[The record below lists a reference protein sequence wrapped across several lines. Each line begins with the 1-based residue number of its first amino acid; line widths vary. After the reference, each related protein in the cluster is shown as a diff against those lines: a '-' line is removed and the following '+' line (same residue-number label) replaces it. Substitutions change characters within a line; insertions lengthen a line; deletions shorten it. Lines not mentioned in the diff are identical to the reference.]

1 MFDKLRGKSP
11 SRHDKKDSSDFSSN
25 NSWPA
30 PAPAYTASSSLA
42 PGPTPFQTRFA
53 SLSLHMDDRV
63 RFLRFPPDIIDQCR
77 TTILST
83 WPKGIKE
90 ERPYGGSHELKL
102 NGYPWR
108 GTGKEAAEARRL
120 MYSLLATL
128 HSVGWILTLNTDIS
142 KTLADKDSL
151 LFRHQTPAPAPC
163 DWCSIAFSRTDR
175 IRFID
180 APVQLYQSLPGK
192 LGDWIQAQEEYAPGV
207 WEMKLQGYP
216 WATGGTVVM
225 RVREL
230 LLTLM
235 ETLEGEGWSVYASI
249 DQKAS
254 SGQGAETDTWHL
266 CRPKGWVK
274 GAPVYHH

>member
-1 MFDKLRGKSP
+1 MFDKIRGKSP
-11 SRHDKKDSSDFSSN
+11 ARHDKKDSSDFSRN
-25 NSWPA
+25 PYPA
-30 PAPAYTASSSLA
+30 PAPAYEESSSLVPA
-42 PGPTPFQTRFA
+42 PTPFQTRFA
-53 SLSLHMDDRV
+53 SLSLHMDDRL
-63 RFLRFPPDIIDQCR
+63 RFLRFPPEIISQCR
-77 TTILST
+77 TTILRT
-83 WPKGIKE
+83 WPKGIQE
-90 ERPYGGSHELKL
+90 ERPYGGSHEIKL

-108 GTGKEAAEARRL
+108 GVGKETAEARRL
-120 MYSLLATL
+120 IYSLLATL

-142 KTLADKDSL
+142 KTVTDKDSL
-151 LFRHQTPAPAPC
+151 LFRHQNPPPAPA
-163 DWCSIAFSRTDR
+163 DWCSIAFSRKDR

-192 LGDWIQAQEEYAPGV
+192 LGTWVQAQKEYAPGV

-216 WATGGTVVM
+216 WMTGGTVTM

-235 ETLEGEGWSVYASI
+235 ETLEEEGWSVYASI

-254 SGQGAETDTWHL
+254 GGDGGETDTWHL
-266 CRPKGWVK
+266 CRPKDWVR